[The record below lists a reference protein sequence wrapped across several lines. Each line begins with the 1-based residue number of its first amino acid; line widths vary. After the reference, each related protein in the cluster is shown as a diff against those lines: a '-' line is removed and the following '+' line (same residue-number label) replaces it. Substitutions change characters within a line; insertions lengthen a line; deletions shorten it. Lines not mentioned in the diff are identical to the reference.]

1 MVWVFLGFQVRFE
14 GDHVTP
20 ESSNH
25 DDEEQKVAEFREAE
39 DNLRTSLASIEKQV
53 SDTQFIKLIS

>member
-1 MVWVFLGFQVRFE
+1 VRFE